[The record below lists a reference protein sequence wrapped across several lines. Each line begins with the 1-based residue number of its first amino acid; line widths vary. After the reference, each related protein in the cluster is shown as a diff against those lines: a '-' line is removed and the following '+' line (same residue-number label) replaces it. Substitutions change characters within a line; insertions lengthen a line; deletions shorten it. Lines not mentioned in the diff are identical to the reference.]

1 MKKNFFWWLFLF
13 IFLTTFYFDFSKT
26 SLSKLFTIKNFQI
39 HNIENTDIDLVYSKL
54 EKFKNINI
62 FLIKNNE
69 IASSITDLDFVK
81 DIGIKKI
88 YPDKIEININEHKIV
103 AVISNNEKKYM
114 LSKEGHVIENYND
127 KFNSLP
133 VIYGKNTENYFPDF
147 YKLLNDINFNLNK
160 IKYFKYFESNRWDIF
175 LKDGKLIKLSSD
187 KSEAKE
193 SLANFIAIYSDK
205 KFEEYKI
212 FDFRVKNQLIL
223 K

>member
-1 MKKNFFWWLFLF
+1 MKKKLFWWLFLF
-13 IFLTTFYFDFSKT
+13 VFLTTFYFDLSKT
-26 SLSKLFTIKNFQI
+26 NLSEFFVIKNFEI
-39 HNIENTDIDLVYSKL
+39 KNNENTDIGLVNSKL
-54 EKFKNINI
+54 EKFKNNNI
-62 FLIKNNE
+62 FLINNDE

-81 DIGIKKI
+81 NVGIKKI
-88 YPDKIEININEHKIV
+88 YPDKIKININEHKIV
-103 AVISNNEKKYM
+103 AVISNNKNKYA
-114 LSKEGHVIENYND
+114 LSKEGHIIENYNN

-133 VIYGKNTENYFPDF
+133 IIYGKNTENYFPYF
-147 YKLLNDINFNLNK
+147 YKLLNDINFDLSK
-160 IKYFKYFESNRWDIF
+160 IKYLKYFESNRWDIF